1 MGKKI
6 RRILYIETGLKK
18 CNKSKKTNNLFGEFI
33 IVYIP
38 EKSSKIVRI
47 LLTLKGNGDIVLLVL
62 DITSQKTSG
71 RFCFF
76 DKKESSKREKNT

>member
-1 MGKKI
+1 M
-6 RRILYIETGLKK
+6 
-18 CNKSKKTNNLFGEFI
+18 FGEFI
-33 IVYIP
+33 IVYVA

-62 DITSQKTSG
+62 DITSQKTSR

-76 DKKESSKREKNT
+76 YKKSLQKEKKILDGLVQK

>member
-1 MGKKI
+1 M
-6 RRILYIETGLKK
+6 
-18 CNKSKKTNNLFGEFI
+18 FGEFI
-33 IVYIP
+33 IVYIA

-62 DITSQKTSG
+62 DITSQKTNR

>member
-1 MGKKI
+1 MIHLNYELVNSISWG
-6 RRILYIETGLKK
+6 
-18 CNKSKKTNNLFGEFI
+18 NLLLQ
-33 IVYIP
+33 VT
-38 EKSSKIVRI
+38 KSSKIVRI

-62 DITSQKTSG
+62 DITSQKTSR

>member
-1 MGKKI
+1 M
-6 RRILYIETGLKK
+6 
-18 CNKSKKTNNLFGEFI
+18 FGEFI
-33 IVYIP
+33 IVYVA

-62 DITSQKTSG
+62 DITSQKTSR

-76 DKKESSKREKNT
+76 YKKESSKREKNT

>member
-1 MGKKI
+1 M
-6 RRILYIETGLKK
+6 
-18 CNKSKKTNNLFGEFI
+18 FGEFI
-33 IVYIP
+33 IVYIA

-62 DITSQKTSG
+62 DITSQKTNR

-76 DKKESSKREKNT
+76 DKKRVFKKRKKYLTD